1 MRKQQSLNSVM
12 KKFNDKLNEQFA
24 FFNHNIDRDLSKKVS
39 WLSAKLIEF
48 PEEKMFETNDPV
60 KLMAS
65 T

>member
-1 MRKQQSLNSVM
+1 M